1 MSYDQIYAI
10 ASDGM
15 RVEKMRV
22 DIVAN
27 NIANQHTLKNSD
39 GTRFQPMQ
47 VEATAMPFDDVL
59 NHIDT
64 NSNNGALSSIEL
76 TPQHLPPNKVYQ
88 PGHPAADKQGYVT
101 YPGISTVDEMTTLL
115 RASRA
120 YEANIKIIN
129 TAHSLYLQALSIGDE
144 R

>member
-1 MSYDQIYAI
+1 MSYDQIYSI
-10 ASDGM
+10 ASSGM

-22 DIVAN
+22 DVVAN
-27 NIANQHTLKNSD
+27 NIANQHTLKTSD

-47 VEATAMPFDDVL
+47 VEATAQPFDEVL
-59 NHIDT
+59 N
-64 NSNNGALSSIEL
+64 NMEGGGLESVEL
-76 TPQHLPPNKVYQ
+76 VPENLPPNKVYQ

-101 YPGISTVDEMTTLL
+101 YPGISTIDEMTTLL
-115 RASRA
+115 RASRG

-129 TAHSLYLQALSIGDE
+129 TAHSIYLQALSIGDE